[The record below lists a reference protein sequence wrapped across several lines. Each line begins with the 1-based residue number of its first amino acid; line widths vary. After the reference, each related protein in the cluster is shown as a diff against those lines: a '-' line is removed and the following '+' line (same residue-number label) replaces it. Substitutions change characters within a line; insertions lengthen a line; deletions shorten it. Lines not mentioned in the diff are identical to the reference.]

1 MQLTTHAKNF
11 TISDKLMGIIQKK
24 LEKIQVYFDDASS
37 GTIVC
42 SRIGKTEKMEITIN
56 QKGRLFRA
64 EASSSNMYANI
75 DLALAK
81 IEKQIIKHRDKLRT
95 IIKDEA
101 RDSKKFAF
109 YTKLPNVAPAEI
121 MRQKSF
127 TIEKLSVEEAE
138 IALDT
143 SDHSFYVY
151 ANAGGKICVM
161 YRRTDG
167 HVGIIEVANS
177 KIII

>member
-11 TISDKLMGIIQKK
+11 TISNKLIGIISKK
-24 LEKIQVYFDDASS
+24 LEKFQVYFDDATSV
-37 GTIVC
+37 TIVC

-64 EASSSNMYANI
+64 EASSNNMFSNI

-95 IIKDEA
+95 VIKNEA
-101 RDSKKFAF
+101 KKRKKFAF
-109 YTKLPNVAPAEI
+109 YTRIPNVAPAEI

-138 IALDT
+138 IAMDT
-143 SDHSFYVY
+143 SDHSFYIY
-151 ANAGGKICVM
+151 ANASGKICVM

-167 HVGIIEVANS
+167 HVGIIEATNS
-177 KIII
+177 KLI